1 MANFSLPTVGLR
13 FSSLSLVFLGG
24 RSKSD
29 QIGFSVWLA
38 APCAAQSG
46 TNLAGRSIGSG
57 PRWPIG
63 APGGFLMP
71 GCPDAW
77 IARMAK
83 IARMA
88 ELDCPDAR
96 MAKIARIPMASGHGQ
111 QPWPVAMA
119 TGHGQRPWPAAM
131 ASGHGQR
138 PWPVAMASGHGHSR
152 VDSPGYS
159 CNARMAR
166 GCPDARISRLFPD
179 ARMHANARVPG

>member
-1 MANFSLPTVGLR
+1 MFEIS
-13 FSSLSLVFLGG
+13 
-24 RSKSD
+24 
-29 QIGFSVWLA
+29 W
-38 APCAAQSG
+38 SG
-46 TNLAGRSIGSG
+46 THPTPPETGRSIGSG

-96 MAKIARIPMASGHGQ
+96 MAKIAR
-111 QPWPVAMA
+111 
-119 TGHGQRPWPAAM
+119 M

-138 PWPVAMASGHGHSR
+138 PWPLAMATGLWPWALAMATGHGPWPWPWPGAMPHDHDHWPWPVAMARGLEPWPL
-152 VDSPGYS
+152 V
-159 CNARMAR
+159 MAR
-166 GCPDARISRLFPD
+166 GHGSWPWPGLSGGEAIPRQSHHPVIKTGAQNIIRTHVFGLKLVATARPYETIID
-179 ARMHANARVPG
+179 

>member
-1 MANFSLPTVGLR
+1 MLPNQAR
-13 FSSLSLVFLGG
+13 DLVP
-24 RSKSD
+24 K
-29 QIGFSVWLA
+29 LA
-38 APCAAQSG
+38 ADLVS
-46 TNLAGRSIGSG
+46 NLAPHLAPDRVQIWYPGRSIVSG

-119 TGHGQRPWPAAM
+119 N
-131 ASGHGQR
+131 
-138 PWPVAMASGHGHSR
+138 GHGHGR
-152 VDSPGYS
+152 WPWPLAMGIR
-159 CNARMAR
+159 AIMATR
-166 GCPDARISRLFPD
+166 ASKQSNSAAASLHPITKFA
-179 ARMHANARVPG
+179 ATARVHSIQANLGTAAFDPECPNGFERTRA

>member
-1 MANFSLPTVGLR
+1 M
-13 FSSLSLVFLGG
+13 
-24 RSKSD
+24 D
-29 QIGFSVWLA
+29 LA
-38 APCAAQSG
+38 TSQSIP
-46 TNLAGRSIGSG
+46 GRSIGSG

-96 MAKIARIPMASGHGQ
+96 MAQIARIP
-111 QPWPVAMA
+111 
-119 TGHGQRPWPAAM
+119 M

-138 PWPVAMASGHGHSR
+138 PWPVAMANGQWPWPWPVAMAMAMASGHGHTSSGFPWILLQCPDGKR
-152 VDSPGYS
+152 MPG
-159 CNARMAR
+159 CPDTPIIPGCPDACKCENARI
-166 GCPDARISRLFPD
+166 GNQCPDARIR
-179 ARMHANARVPG
+179 APG